1 MSALMTLLRACVV
14 GAFVLV
20 INACATPYG
29 NTGMATMTGR
39 GLGPGTMGTQ
49 QALLQQQGI
58 GGVGMM
64 GMPFGNAGW
73 QYAGSGF
80 DPAMQPMIAAQQAMN
95 TVYAVS
101 PNVTVTHPM
110 PQPSAATV
118 GGAASQPAPADGYA
132 TQAQL
137 RAVAGRVHRNA
148 EETNRAIEALRRRQ
162 RR

>member
-1 MSALMTLLRACVV
+1 MNRHTLLIRAVT
-14 GAFVLV
+14 ALSLTLAL
-20 INACATPYG
+20 NACAAPYG
-29 NTGMATMTGR
+29 GAVATR
-39 GLGPGTMGTQ
+39 
-49 QALLQQQGI
+49 
-58 GGVGMM
+58 GVGMGAPGM
-64 GMPFGNAGW
+64 MGGGMPMGGMPFGNVGW
-73 QYAGSGF
+73 QHAGTGF

-110 PQPSAATV
+110 PQPPAATV
-118 GGAASQPAPADGYA
+118 GGAASQPAPTDGYA

-148 EETNRAIEALRRRQ
+148 EEATRAIEALRRRQ

>member
-1 MSALMTLLRACVV
+1 MSALMTLFHTCVV
-14 GAFVLV
+14 VALALAL
-20 INACATPYG
+20 NACATPYG
-29 NTGMATMTGR
+29 NAGVAGY
-39 GLGPGTMGTQ
+39 GPSSGVASAQ
-49 QALLQQQGI
+49 QALMGQQGA
-58 GGVGMM
+58 GMM
-64 GMPFGNAGW
+64 PGMPFSNVGW

-110 PQPSAATV
+110 PQPSPTTTV
-118 GGAASQPAPADGYA
+118 GTASQPAPADGYA

-148 EETNRAIEALRRRQ
+148 EEATRAIEALRRRQ